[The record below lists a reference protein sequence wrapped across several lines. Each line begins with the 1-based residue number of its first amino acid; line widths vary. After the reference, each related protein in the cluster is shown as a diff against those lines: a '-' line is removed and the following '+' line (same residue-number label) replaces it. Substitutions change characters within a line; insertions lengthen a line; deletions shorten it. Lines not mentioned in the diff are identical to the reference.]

1 MRVLSQNQL
10 PIGIRIHGQGV
21 PCRVGAADDLLC
33 NHRFD
38 VSLDVPLQGACT
50 VNRVIATVDD
60 GILGRFGDDQ
70 IQLLVGQA
78 LAQVG

>member
-33 NHRFD
+33 YHRFD
-38 VSLDVPLQGACT
+38 VSLDLSL
-50 VNRVIATVDD
+50 IH
-60 GILGRFGDDQ
+60 I
-70 IQLLVGQA
+70 
-78 LAQVG
+78 

>member
-21 PCRVGAADDLLC
+21 PCHVAADDLLC

-38 VSLDVPLQGACT
+38 VSLDVPLQGRAP
-50 VNRVIATVDD
+50 
-60 GILGRFGDDQ
+60 
-70 IQLLVGQA
+70 
-78 LAQVG
+78 